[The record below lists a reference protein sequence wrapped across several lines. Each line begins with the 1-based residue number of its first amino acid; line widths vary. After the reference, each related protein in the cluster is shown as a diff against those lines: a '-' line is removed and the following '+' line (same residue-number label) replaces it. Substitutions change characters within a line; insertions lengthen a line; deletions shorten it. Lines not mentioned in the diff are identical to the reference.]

1 MFIDCGVNVPELR
14 KKMFEKKISQKALA
28 ARLGLTPMAV
38 RNKENGKS
46 EFTRREI
53 AIISELCGLSVADMQ
68 TIFFSQHS
76 A

>member
-1 MFIDCGVNVPELR
+1 MVTDSGVNVPELR

-28 ARLGLTPMAV
+28 ARLGLSPMAF
-38 RNKENGKS
+38 RNKEQGKS

-68 TIFFSQHS
+68 TIFFGQYS